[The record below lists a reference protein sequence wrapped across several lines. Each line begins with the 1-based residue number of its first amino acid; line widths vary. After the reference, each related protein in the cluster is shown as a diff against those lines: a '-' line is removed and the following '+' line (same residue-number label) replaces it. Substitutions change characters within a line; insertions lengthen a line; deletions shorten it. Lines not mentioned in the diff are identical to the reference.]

1 MEIGAGDLEQMVTEH
16 MKELTH
22 LIRSQGDVDE
32 NPSKLPFFTDEIAKN
47 EEVRRCLLS
56 LWV

>member
-16 MKELTH
+16 KKELTH
-22 LIRSQGDVDE
+22 LIKSRGDVDE

-47 EEVRRCLLS
+47 GCESEGLFMQC
-56 LWV
+56 